1 MKALAINKIACVGS
15 GVVGSSW
22 ATNFVMKGYPVCV
35 YDVGQKQLDQAKNNI
50 KKNLDIL
57 KKYNVITQHAAEKAV
72 GLVTYTTS
80 MEEAVNDAQ
89 FIQESGPE
97 SYEIKQRIL
106 AEIEKYAAPE
116 TIIASSTSGLLITE
130 ISKYAQ
136 HPERCVGCHPFNP
149 PHIIP
154 LVEITKGAKSDPEL
168 VQNVYD
174 FYKLLGKEPIILQK
188 ESLGFVA
195 NRLQAALNREGVD
208 LVNRGVC
215 SVEDVDKAVCFGP
228 GLRWALMGPNLI
240 FQLGGGQEGIKGITT
255 HINPSVEIWLADM
268 AKWDKF
274 PSDWPDVSQAG
285 IDVEMAN
292 RPAEFGRTNEEIME
306 FRDRGLFELLKL
318 HKKL

>member
-1 MKALAINKIACVGS
+1 LKATEIRKIACVGS

-22 ATNFVMKGYPVCV
+22 ATNFVMKGYPVWV
-35 YDVGQKQLDQAKNNI
+35 YDVNKTQLDNAKNNI
-50 KKNLDIL
+50 RKNLDIL
-57 KKYNVITQHAAEKAV
+57 KKYNVITPQFADKAAS
-72 GLVTYTTS
+72 LVKYTTS
-80 MEEAVNDAQ
+80 MEEAVKDVQ

-97 SYEIKQRIL
+97 SYQIKQLIL
-106 AEIEKYAAPE
+106 AEIEKYTSPE
-116 TIIASSTSGLLITE
+116 TIIASSTSGLLMTE
-130 ISKYAQ
+130 IAKHAR
-136 HPERCVGCHPFNP
+136 HPERCVGSHPFNP

-154 LVEITKGAKSDPEL
+154 LVEITKGEKSAPEL
-168 VQNVYD
+168 VQDAYD

-195 NRLQAALNREGVD
+195 NRIQAALNREGVD
-208 LVNRGVC
+208 LVTRGVC
-215 SVEDVDKAVCFGP
+215 TVEDVDRAVCFGP

-240 FQLGGGQEGIKGITT
+240 FQLGGGKEGIKGITT

-274 PSDWPDVSQAG
+274 PKDWPDVSQAG

-292 RPAEFGRTNEEIME
+292 RAPEFGRTNEEITE